1 MDHQSVVTLLRQVAH
16 YREQIERLQQLAQH
30 SQQTAELHHVL
41 QWADRH
47 QRGTA
52 AARVIAQHTLTR
64 RLASIGRSPV
74 LNAMLLAAPLGKKTF
89 ESLGGEWPA
98 WSEHKALRMSGDAVM
113 IAADLACAA
122 ALLADDVTLIG
133 ILTDVGLIPIAHD
146 VRKRSRR
153 LGKDIL
159 ETAAAVQPGRIVRHI
174 RRTTARTRRQRG
186 TGAQANP
193 KAASPAPP
201 ALLPHLPPADDQ
213 PLT

>member
-16 YREQIERLQQLAQH
+16 YKAQIEKLQQLAQH

-41 QWADRH
+41 QWADRQ

-52 AARVIAQHTLTR
+52 AARAIAQHTLTR
-64 RLASIGRSPV
+64 YLASIGRSPV
-74 LNAMLLAAPLGKKTF
+74 LNAMLLAAPLGKKAF

-146 VRKRSRR
+146 VHKRSRR
-153 LGKDIL
+153 LGRDIL
-159 ETAAAVQPGRIVRHI
+159 ETAAEVQPQRLWRHI
-174 RRTTARTRRQRG
+174 RRTVRTRGRG
-186 TGAQANP
+186 AAGAQANP
-193 KAASPAPP
+193 ETASPAPP
-201 ALLPHLPPADDQ
+201 ALLPNLSPADDQ